1 MRVDS
6 RRHLHPALAVLV
18 ALALHAGVGLGL
30 RWVSRQAATPQATT
44 RQAALDVDAEI
55 ELAIIDDGP
64 LALPQAAH
72 ADSFSPVAALESV
85 PAQHR
90 KAVPAGQGAAIFP
103 APDTTELAD
112 PAASDSAAPELPASS
127 SGSAPPRGI
136 DLGLNDGV
144 RRAALLGGWVEL
156 PSRPSRPSDG
166 GLRQGLAAL
175 DAERGLS
182 GASAAQHTA
191 YAAARRFA
199 PPTGIGIFDVTADER
214 GVVLTVTLAS
224 APAHEAEWQRV
235 AGELQQLL
243 KERRLRVPPGAK
255 GLAARLRIE
264 TGELAKNITE
274 RFRSPR
280 GPALGQ
286 APVHPREMR
295 AESTRSSLEP
305 GQLSP
310 TLGVTIAGGG
320 NSASIR
326 VVLLDERPL

>member
-6 RRHLHPALAVLV
+6 PRPLHPAVAVLV
-18 ALALHAGVGLGL
+18 ALALHAGVGVGV
-30 RWVSRQAATPQATT
+30 RWSSQRAATPPAP
-44 RQAALDVDAEI
+44 ANVDAEM
-55 ELAIIDDGP
+55 ELSLTDDGL
-64 LALPQAAH
+64 LATAQAARGH
-72 ADSFSPVAALESV
+72 ALEPPTSVEPPHAHRSNTGRAGHAAAAL
-85 PAQHR
+85 
-90 KAVPAGQGAAIFP
+90 P
-103 APDTTELAD
+103 APDTTDLAD
-112 PAASDSAAPELPASS
+112 PAASDSAAPELPASAPD
-127 SGSAPPRGI
+127 SAPARAI

-156 PSRPSRPSDG
+156 PSHPSRPSDG

-182 GASAAQHTA
+182 GSSAAQHAA
-191 YAAARRFA
+191 YAAARLFA
-199 PPTGIGIFDVTADER
+199 PSTGIGIFDVTADER
-214 GVVLTVTLAS
+214 GIVLSVTLAS

-235 AGELQQLL
+235 AQELQQLL

-264 TGELAKNITE
+264 TGELAKDITE

-286 APVHPREMR
+286 APAHPREMR

-320 NSASIR
+320 NDESIR